1 MTISKENRELIDSIA
16 DGTFTNLTVVVCCAL
31 MLSSAMFRAKG
42 SEFLGNAIAR
52 LPFVET
58 AAEKQTAE
66 RVRAETLA
74 SAGETPQPQTAPEPE
89 PDEPEPNRMTGG
101 VVVAPRHP
109 GGKLG
114 PKFTVNWASQSR
126 RNAARNMAERCLRNL
141 AQARSAEKKH
151 GVPALFVLAI
161 FAREA
166 SCDFS
171 KNFLNGQ
178 PLGQV
183 TTWVPKGYGPFGS
196 WEESVDA
203 AMKRDAYAN
212 YGLKK
217 ANWSDSAVWAEVAE
231 RYNGLGYRNRGLVS
245 PYVWAGF
252 VQYDSQGGKFVRDG
266 VFDRS
271 HFDQQL
277 GVIPLVVAMQEILQ
291 ERGE

>member
-1 MTISKENRELIDSIA
+1 MTVSKENRELIDSIA
-16 DGTFTNLTVVVCCAL
+16 DSTYTHFTIVVCCAL
-31 MLSSAMFRAKG
+31 MLLSPMFRAKG
-42 SEFLGNAIAR
+42 VEFLGNAVAR

-58 AAEKQTAE
+58 AAEK
-66 RVRAETLA
+66 RAAA
-74 SAGETPQPQTAPEPE
+74 SATAPADGADASPAPEPE
-89 PDEPEPNRMTGG
+89 PDGEPEPNRLTGG

-126 RNAARNMAERCLRNL
+126 RNAARNMAERCLRSL
-141 AQARSAEKKH
+141 EQARSVEKKH

-161 FAREA
+161 FARET

-203 AMKRDAYAN
+203 AMKRDAYAG

-217 ANWSDSAVWAEVAE
+217 SNWSDPAVWAEVAE

-245 PYVWAGF
+245 PYVWAGD
-252 VQYDSQGGKFVRDG
+252 VKYDSQGGKFVRDG

-271 HFDQQL
+271 HKDQQL
-277 GVIPLVVAMQEILQ
+277 GVIPLAVAMQEILQ